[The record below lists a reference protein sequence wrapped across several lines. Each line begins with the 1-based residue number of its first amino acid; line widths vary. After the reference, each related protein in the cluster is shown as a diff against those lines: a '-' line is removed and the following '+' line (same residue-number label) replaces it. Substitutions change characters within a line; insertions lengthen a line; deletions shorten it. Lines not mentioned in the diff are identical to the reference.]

1 MLDQTRMSGYSQ
13 RYEYRIAPPGGR
25 ITWAVQR
32 ILLFTTA
39 VFVVQLLVHI
49 FEPLAVRGSMP
60 YDAPGLRL
68 LHWFAFD
75 SSRFPWNG
83 LVWQPLTYMFL
94 HGGLLHLF
102 GNMLWLYVFGPEVER
117 VLGTRQFIRF
127 YFITGI
133 LAVMATLITAPLLGG
148 GPVIGASGA
157 TMGVLIAFAV
167 VNPDREL
174 MLFPIPIRLTARALV
189 LIVIAL
195 NIMSALGP
203 GGTSVATHFGGLAVG
218 YAYMKAIPWWRS
230 VRRSQGKGRKSS
242 KDPMDVVGEAV
253 DNIFNYEKEKRRRK

>member
-1 MLDQTRMSGYSQ
+1 MSGYHQ
-13 RYEYRIAPPGGR
+13 RYEYRVAPPGGR

-32 ILLFTTA
+32 FLLFTTA

-49 FEPLAVRGSMP
+49 FEPLAVRGSLP
-60 YDAPGLRL
+60 HAAPGLEL

-102 GNMLWLYVFGPEVER
+102 GNMLWLYVFGPDVER
-117 VLGTRQFIRF
+117 TLGTRQFVRF
-127 YFITGI
+127 YLITGM
-133 LAVMATLITAPLLGG
+133 LAVLATLITAPVWGG

-157 TMGVLIAFAV
+157 TMGVLVAFAV

-189 LIVIAL
+189 LVVIAL
-195 NIMSALGP
+195 NIMSTVSG

-218 YAYMKAIPWWRS
+218 YAYMKAIPWWRALRRRQRSS
-230 VRRSQGKGRKSS
+230 VKNS
-242 KDPMDVVGEAV
+242 KEPVDVVGEAV
-253 DNIFNYEKEKRRRK
+253 DNIFSYEKEKRRRK

>member
-60 YDAPGLRL
+60 YGAPGLEL

-102 GNMLWLYVFGPEVER
+102 GNMLWLYVFGPEVEGGR
-117 VLGTRQFIRF
+117 GGRANFSCF
-127 YFITGI
+127 FFSGENGGGGG
-133 LAVMATLITAPLLGG
+133 GG

-157 TMGVLIAFAV
+157 TMGVLVAFAV

-195 NIMSALGP
+195 NIMSAVGG

-230 VRRSQGKGRKSS
+230 VRRSQGKARKSS

-253 DNIFNYEKEKRRRK
+253 DNIFSYEKEKRRRK